1 MTEDMNEGMMPRKH
15 KSKLFRVDAD
25 DNVAERG
32 FASAWAVIRF
42 GLWVFGLVCLILIA
56 LAVIGIAHVIPG

>member
-1 MTEDMNEGMMPRKH
+1 MGEH

-32 FASAWAVIRF
+32 FASTWAVIRF
-42 GLWVFGLVCLILIA
+42 CLWVFGAFCLIAII
-56 LAVIGIAHVIPG
+56 LAVAGIAAILPG